1 MKPKGKRLVDRL
13 RLTRLVDGLR
23 SGLARLIPAPRRA
36 MSWRDAV
43 PFVSFLVVYV
53 GLVLFLVLSGR
64 MTFARPAMFGLLAVS
79 PWLWW
84 MSVAGYAGLSRG
96 RAAVALWVRLLLA
109 GTLVM
114 VLAEP
119 RSVRTQDVLSVV
131 FCVDLSDSVG
141 SLSQDE
147 AASNKSLQFVAKIV
161 SEKTREEDKS
171 GLVTFARNAAVE
183 QQPEQRFPLE
193 DRKIVTNSQ
202 IDRDATNIEQ
212 ALALAGAV
220 IPPDTAGR
228 IVLLSDATA
237 TEGNLDQVLGE
248 LKSRDIAV
256 DVLPISYEYDRE
268 VWLERLDLSRN
279 VKLGEPYKATVVLN
293 SLKAGQGQLTL
304 RENGKEIHTQDLKFP
319 AGKSRHD
326 FEINLRSA
334 GYYEYSATL
343 TVDDGEDRIAQ
354 NNTVMNYIM
363 VAGEGKVLLVK
374 DPVGDERDWVDLVKA
389 IKGGERAIEV
399 LDATDLPR
407 DALSLMPYDAIIFV
421 NVGVDAFDPL
431 QLQAVHDAVRD
442 LGIGFLMVGGDNS
455 FGPGGYHR
463 TVIEAAL
470 PVSMDITQKK
480 VLPKGA
486 LAIILHTCEFPEGNT
501 WAKRITKQAIK
512 VLGAQDEVG
521 LLAYTENGEEWIFDL
536 TPAGDYEKLVPK
548 INGANVG
555 DMPSFQKT
563 MELAHAGLKK
573 SDAATK
579 HLIVISDGDP
589 SPAPPT
595 LVQKF
600 IADKISVSMVAIFPH
615 GGADIQLMR
624 AVCDATGGRFYFP
637 SRPDELPAIFIKES
651 KTLKRGMIQSKT
663 VTPESGLTSRNILT
677 GINQIPTLDGYVL
690 TTLKERLTENIL
702 HVTEEEQTDPIL
714 ATWSYGLGRSAAFT
728 SDLSSNWGKKWVSWT
743 NFEAF
748 VKQLMTDISR
758 VQKQGNLRMWT
769 QASGTQAEIFVEDF
783 APADSAESLDLRA
796 VVAGPRD
803 KSENITLRQVGPRRY
818 QATVPLWGRGR
829 YQVLAKSV
837 GGDRQEN
844 AQDGFIVSYSPEY
857 LRFRSNPQIYRDIIA
872 KTGGQELSASTTAND
887 IYETHRKAKSNSSP
901 IFDWFL
907 IALAFLVPLDVGVR
921 RVQIDMFAVRSWLGL
936 DRKKQTTATMSA
948 LLQRKQA
955 VGSALDA
962 QRANPGRGKPPPA
975 SSGGTSPQPAKPK
988 PTPPR
993 PAAPASAEPPATES
1007 GSATTSRLL
1016 ANKRKRQQD
1025 GS

>member
-1 MKPKGKRLVDRL
+1 MKPRTRP
-13 RLTRLVDGLR
+13 RTSRLVDGLGSVLR
-23 SGLARLIPAPRRA
+23 RIFPAPRRA
-36 MSWRDAV
+36 LSIWDAA
-43 PFVSFLVVYV
+43 PFVSFLVAFAGVIA
-53 GLVLFLVLSGR
+53 FLVLTGR
-64 MTFARPAMFGLLAVS
+64 LTFARPAMFGLMAVT

-84 MSVAGYAGLSRG
+84 MSLAGYAGLSRG

-109 GTLVM
+109 GILVM

-119 RSVRTQDVLSVV
+119 RSVRTLDVLSVV

-141 SLSQDE
+141 AVSKDE
-147 AASNKSLQFVAKIV
+147 AASNKALEFVAKMV
-161 SEKTREEDKS
+161 SEKTRGGDRS
-171 GLVTFARNAAVE
+171 GLVTFARNSAVE
-183 QQPEQRFPLE
+183 QQPEQQFPLE
-193 DRKIVTNSQ
+193 GGRVITNSQ

-268 VWLERLDLSRN
+268 VWLERLDLPRN

-293 SLKAGQGQLTL
+293 SLKAGQGQLSL

-326 FEINLRSA
+326 FEINLRAA

-343 TVDDGEDRIAQ
+343 TVADGEDRISQ

-363 VAGEGKVLLVK
+363 VSGEGKVLLVK
-374 DPVGDERDWVDLVKA
+374 NPVGDERDWVDLVKA
-389 IKGGERAIEV
+389 IQGGERATEV
-399 LDATDLPR
+399 VDAIDLPR
-407 DALSLMPYDAIIFV
+407 DALSLMPYDAIVFV

-431 QLQAVHDAVRD
+431 QMQAVHDAVKD

-521 LLAYTENGEEWIFDL
+521 LLAYTNKGEDWIFPL
-536 TPAGDYEKLVPK
+536 TPAGEYDKLVPQ
-548 INGANVG
+548 INAAEVG
-555 DMPSFQKT
+555 DMPSFQNT
-563 MELAHAGLKK
+563 MQLAHAGLKK

-589 SPAPPT
+589 SPPT
-595 LVQKF
+595 PALVQQF
-600 IADKISVSMVAIFPH
+600 IADKISISGVAVFPH
-615 GGADIQLMR
+615 QAQDIQVMR
-624 AVCDATGGRFYFP
+624 GVCDATGGRFYFP
-637 SRPDELPAIFIKES
+637 SRADELPAIFIKES
-651 KTLKRGMIQSKT
+651 KTLKRGMIQTKT
-663 VTPESGLTSRNILT
+663 VMPEAGLTSRNILT
-677 GINQIPTLDGYVL
+677 GIDQMPSLDGYVL

-702 HVTEEEQTDPIL
+702 HVTEEEQIDPIL

-728 SDLSSNWGKKWVSWT
+728 SDLSSNWGKRWVTW
-743 NFEAF
+743 NKYQAF
-748 VKQLMTDISR
+748 VKQLLTDISR
-758 VQKQGNLRMWT
+758 VQKKGNLRMWT
-769 QASGTQAEIFVEDF
+769 QASGTQTEIFVEDF

-803 KSENITLRQVGPRRY
+803 KSETVTLRQVGPRRY

-837 GGDRQEN
+837 GGDRQEI

-872 KTGGQELSASTTAND
+872 KTGGQELSASTTVED

-921 RVQIDMFAVRSWLGL
+921 RVQIDLFAIRSLLGL
-936 DRKKQTTATMSA
+936 DRKKQTTATMGA

-962 QRANPGRGKPPPA
+962 QRAASRDKPPPGA
-975 SSGGTSPQPAKPK
+975 TGGSAPQPTA
-988 PTPPR
+988 PR
-993 PAAPASAEPPATES
+993 PGSPRPPAPPAAEPAPPEG

-1016 ANKRKRQQD
+1016 ANKRKRQQE
-1025 GS
+1025 GP